1 MNAVASIS
9 ILEPNTL
16 AAHEELSEASR
27 DFGSAALSANTTR
40 AYKADWK
47 EFQAWCVARQR
58 SSLPAIPSTVA
69 NFASTLAGDGK
80 KVPTIARKLAAI
92 RFFHRAADMD
102 NPADHAGVAAIL
114 KGIRRTVGTAP
125 LQKAPATVDVIH
137 ALLARIKPDT
147 LQGKR
152 DRALLLLGFAGAF
165 RRSELVA
172 INVEN
177 LTFSDEGVDV
187 FLPKSKTDQEGK
199 GQSVAVLNGKALK
212 PADKLKEW
220 LGAAGIVAGPIF
232 RRINRGDHLADD
244 ALTSQSVALIVKR
257 YAEAAGLDVAKLSGH
272 SLRAGFVTSAAEN
285 RASISRIMEVTRHR
299 DPRTVETYVRRAD
312 RFKDHAG
319 DGFL

>member
-1 MNAVASIS
+1 MSALTLVTPQPGLDAASD
-9 ILEPNTL
+9 
-16 AAHEELSEASR
+16 LSADALGYGR
-27 DFGSAALSANTTR
+27 AALSENTMR
-40 AYKADWK
+40 AYRSDW
-47 EFQAWCVARQR
+47 EDFQSWTAARGK
-58 SSLPAIPSTVA
+58 SSLPASPATVA
-69 NFASTLAGDGK
+69 NYASSLASAGK

-92 RFFHRAADMD
+92 RFFHRGAGED
-102 NPADHAGVAAIL
+102 NPTDNAGVAAIL

-125 LQKAPATVDVIH
+125 RQKAPATVDVIH
-137 ALLARIKPDT
+137 ALMARIEPET

-172 INVEN
+172 ITVED
-177 LTFSDEGVDV
+177 LTFSEEGVDV
-187 FLPKSKTDQEGK
+187 FLPKSKTDQEAK

-212 PADKLKEW
+212 PTDRLREW
-220 LGAAGIVAGPIF
+220 LEASGIVSGPIF
-232 RRINRGDHLADD
+232 RRINRGDHLTDEP
-244 ALTSQSVALIVKR
+244 LTAQSVALIVKK
-257 YAEAAGLDVAKLSGH
+257 YADAAGLDVERLSGH

>member
-1 MNAVASIS
+1 MSA
-9 ILEPNTL
+9 LTL
-16 AAHEELSEASR
+16 ITPQQGIEAATELSDAALDYGR
-27 DFGSAALSANTTR
+27 AALSANTMR
-40 AYKADWK
+40 AYKGDWL
-47 EFQAWCVARQR
+47 EFEGWCTDRARSHLPASPASVANYA
-58 SSLPAIPSTVA
+58 SSLADA
-69 NFASTLAGDGK
+69 GK

-92 RFFHRAADMD
+92 RFFHRGAGMENPTD
-102 NPADHAGVAAIL
+102 NAGVAAIL
-114 KGIRRTVGTAP
+114 KGIRRTVGTASR
-125 LQKAPATVDVIH
+125 QKAPATVDVIH
-137 ALLARIKPDT
+137 ALLARIDTET

-172 INVEN
+172 ITVED

-187 FLPKSKTDQEGK
+187 FLPKSKTDQEAK
-199 GQSVAVLNGKALK
+199 GQSVAILNGKALK
-212 PADKLKEW
+212 PADRLKEW
-220 LGAAGIVAGPIF
+220 LDAAEITTGPIF
-232 RRINRGDHLADD
+232 RRMKRGDHLSDD
-244 ALTSQSVALIVKR
+244 TLTPQAVALTVKK
-257 YAEAAGLDVAKLSGH
+257 YADAAGLDVERLSGH

>member
-1 MNAVASIS
+1 MSALTLISPQPGIEAASD
-9 ILEPNTL
+9 
-16 AAHEELSEASR
+16 LSADAL
-27 DFGSAALSANTTR
+27 DFGRAALSENTMR
-40 AYKADWK
+40 AYRSDW
-47 EFQAWCVARQR
+47 EDFQCWTAARGK
-58 SSLPAIPSTVA
+58 SSLPSSPATVA
-69 NFASTLAGDGK
+69 NYASSLASAGK

-92 RFFHRAADMD
+92 RFFHRGAGED
-102 NPADHAGVAAIL
+102 NPTDNAGVSAIL

-125 LQKAPATVDVIH
+125 RQKAPATVDVIH
-137 ALLARIKPDT
+137 ALMARIAPET

-152 DRALLLLGFAGAF
+152 DRALLLIGFAGAF

-172 INVEN
+172 ITVED
-177 LTFSDEGVDV
+177 LTFSEEGVDV
-187 FLPKSKTDQEGK
+187 FLPKSKTDQEAK

-212 PADKLKEW
+212 PADRLRGW
-220 LGAAGIVAGPIF
+220 LEAAGIVSGPIF
-232 RRINRGDHLADD
+232 RRINRGDHLTDEP
-244 ALTSQSVALIVKR
+244 LTAQSVALIVKK
-257 YAEAAGLDVAKLSGH
+257 YADAAGLDVERLSGH

>member
-1 MNAVASIS
+1 MSALTLISPADGIEQASD
-9 ILEPNTL
+9 
-16 AAHEELSEASR
+16 LSESALDYGR
-27 DFGSAALSANTTR
+27 AALSANTMR
-40 AYKADWK
+40 AYSGDWE
-47 EFQAWCVARQR
+47 EFQTWCADRGR
-58 SSLPAIPSTVA
+58 GALPAAPATVA
-69 NFASTLAGDGK
+69 NFASALAGAGK
-80 KVPTIARKLAAI
+80 KVPTIARKLAAV
-92 RFFHRAADMD
+92 RFFHRGAGQENPTD
-102 NPADHAGVAAIL
+102 NAGVSAIL

-125 LQKAPATVDVIH
+125 RQKAPATVDVIH
-137 ALLARIKPDT
+137 ALMARIAPDT

-172 INVEN
+172 ITVED
-177 LTFSDEGVDV
+177 LTFSEEGVDV
-187 FLPKSKTDQEGK
+187 FLPKSKTDQEAK

-212 PADKLKEW
+212 PADRLQEW
-220 LGAAGIVAGPIF
+220 LDAAEIITGPIF
-232 RRINRGDHLADD
+232 RRINRGDHLRDEP
-244 ALTSQSVALIVKR
+244 LTAQTVALIVKR
-257 YAEAAGLDVAKLSGH
+257 YAAAAGLDFEKLSGH